1 MSTGTRKLMFLLVTD
16 VYHAGIT
23 AVPSL
28 PESAIIVQPSQVLV
42 SSHELLTSGNSF

>member
-1 MSTGTRKLMFLLVTD
+1 MLTGTRKLMFLLVTD

-23 AVPSL
+23 VVPSL